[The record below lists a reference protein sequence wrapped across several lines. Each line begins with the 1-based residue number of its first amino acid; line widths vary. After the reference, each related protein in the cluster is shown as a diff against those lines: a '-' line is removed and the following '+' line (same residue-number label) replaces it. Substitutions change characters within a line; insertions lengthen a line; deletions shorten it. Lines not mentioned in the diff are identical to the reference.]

1 MVRLSVRHPVDS
13 AGCRT
18 DDFICGFI
26 LAPWAGCDG
35 GVGDTGML
43 SNYKTRLDELESSA
57 PGAYQKSGAV
67 LDAQKALSDY
77 EGKKPGAYTSRYQ
90 DQLDGL
96 LDKLSNRK
104 FDYDFNK
111 DALYQQYKDK
121 YTEQGRQAAVNAAA
135 SASALTGGYGNSYA
149 ASAAAQANQQYM
161 TELNDRIPELYQL
174 AMARYQ
180 NEGNDLTS
188 LYGLYQGADATDYGR
203 YQDSVTDFYNYLNY
217 LTQKENTA
225 YSRDYTEW
233 GDRVNR
239 YNTDRDYLYTGYR
252 GDVADEQWAKELAE
266 QQRQYDA
273 TMAENRRQFDA
284 NLALSREELAYKQ
297 AAAAAAKTASTGTSK
312 GYPAERCHEVV
323 QLPRRER
330 DQHEGGNRRSLWRE
344 GQEILPDADAG
355 HQRGE
360 RCTEPDGLRPA
371 DQNHGAQ
378 LEGCQGGR
386 EPARGNPAADGV
398 HPRCSGDKPEIPDG
412 SAGLRRGQAEAG
424 HGAGRE
430 QLRHCQVE
438 KLGLL

>member
-1 MVRLSVRHPVDS
+1 M
-13 AGCRT
+13 
-18 DDFICGFI
+18 
-26 LAPWAGCDG
+26 
-35 GVGDTGML
+35 
-43 SNYKTRLDELESSA
+43 SNYKTRLDQLEGNA
-57 PGAYQKSGAV
+57 PGAYEKSGAV

-77 EGKKPGAYTSRYQ
+77 EGKKPGAYTSKYQ
-90 DQLDGL
+90 SQLDGL

-180 NEGNDLTS
+180 NEGNDLTR

-225 YSRDYTEW
+225 YNRDYTEW
-233 GDRVNR
+233 GDKVNR

-252 GDVADEQWAKELAE
+252 GDLADEQWAKELAE

-297 AAAAAAKTASTGTSK
+297 AAAVAAAKAAGTGTSK
-312 GYPAERCHEVV
+312 SDKSTSKSSSVSSAGKKTFSTPLTQQVAIDRALASRSSQPANAPLSNKGRAEYAAQSAAV
-323 QLPRRER
+323 
-330 DQHEGGNRRSLWRE
+330 N
-344 GQEILPDADAG
+344 
-355 HQRGE
+355 
-360 RCTEPDGLRPA
+360 GLT
-371 DQNHGAQ
+371 GAQ
-378 LEGCQGGR
+378 AYSALTRQYPGLSAKEKD
-386 EPARGNPAADGV
+386 AALKKFYG
-398 HPRCSGDKPEIPDG
+398 
-412 SAGLRRGQAEAG
+412 
-424 HGAGRE
+424 
-430 QLRHCQVE
+430 
-438 KLGLL
+438 

>member
-1 MVRLSVRHPVDS
+1 MS
-13 AGCRT
+13 
-18 DDFICGFI
+18 
-26 LAPWAGCDG
+26 
-35 GVGDTGML
+35 
-43 SNYKTRLDELESSA
+43 YKTRLEELEQQA
-57 PGAYQKSGAV
+57 PGAYSASGAV
-67 LDAQKALSDY
+67 LDAQKALKDY
-77 EGKKPGAYTSRYQ
+77 EGRKPGAYTSQYTG
-90 DQLDGL
+90 QLDSL
-96 LDKLSNRK
+96 LQKIRNRK
-104 FDYDFNK
+104 FEYDMNS
-111 DALYQQYKDK
+111 DGLYQQMKDR
-121 YTEQGRQAAVNAAA
+121 YLEQGKQAAKNAATE
-135 SASALTGGYGNSYA
+135 ASALTGGYGNSYA

-312 GYPAERCHEVV
+312 SKSSSKSTSKSTSKSSSGSSAGKKTFSTPLTQQVAIDRALAARSSQPANAPLSNKGRAEYAAQSAAV
-323 QLPRRER
+323 
-330 DQHEGGNRRSLWRE
+330 N
-344 GQEILPDADAG
+344 
-355 HQRGE
+355 
-360 RCTEPDGLRPA
+360 GLT
-371 DQNHGAQ
+371 GAQ
-378 LEGCQGGR
+378 AYSALTRQYPGLSAKEKD
-386 EPARGNPAADGV
+386 AALKKFYG
-398 HPRCSGDKPEIPDG
+398 
-412 SAGLRRGQAEAG
+412 
-424 HGAGRE
+424 
-430 QLRHCQVE
+430 
-438 KLGLL
+438 

>member
-1 MVRLSVRHPVDS
+1 M
-13 AGCRT
+13 
-18 DDFICGFI
+18 
-26 LAPWAGCDG
+26 
-35 GVGDTGML
+35 
-43 SNYKTRLDELESSA
+43 SNYKTRLDQLEGNA
-57 PGAYQKSGAV
+57 PGAYEKSGAV

-77 EGKKPGAYTSRYQ
+77 EGKKPGAYTSKYQ
-90 DQLDGL
+90 SQLDGL

-149 ASAAAQANQQYM
+149 TSAAAQANQQYM

-225 YSRDYTEW
+225 YTRDYTEW
-233 GDRVNR
+233 GDKVNR

-297 AAAAAAKTASTGTSK
+297 AAAAAAAKAAGTGTSTSRSKSTSKSGKSTRKSSSGSSAGKKAFITPLTQQVAIDRALASRSRQPANAPLSNK
-312 GYPAERCHEVV
+312 GRAEYAAQSAAV
-323 QLPRRER
+323 
-330 DQHEGGNRRSLWRE
+330 N
-344 GQEILPDADAG
+344 
-355 HQRGE
+355 
-360 RCTEPDGLRPA
+360 GLT
-371 DQNHGAQ
+371 GAQ
-378 LEGCQGGR
+378 AYSALTRQYPGLSAKEKD
-386 EPARGNPAADGV
+386 AALKKFYG
-398 HPRCSGDKPEIPDG
+398 
-412 SAGLRRGQAEAG
+412 
-424 HGAGRE
+424 
-430 QLRHCQVE
+430 
-438 KLGLL
+438 

>member
-1 MVRLSVRHPVDS
+1 M
-13 AGCRT
+13 
-18 DDFICGFI
+18 
-26 LAPWAGCDG
+26 
-35 GVGDTGML
+35 
-43 SNYKTRLDELESSA
+43 SNYKTRLDQLEGNA
-57 PGAYQKSGAV
+57 PGAYEKSGAV

-77 EGKKPGAYTSRYQ
+77 EGKKPGAYTSKYQ
-90 DQLDGL
+90 SQLDGL

-149 ASAAAQANQQYM
+149 TSAAAQANQQYM

-203 YQDSVTDFYNYLNY
+203 YQDGVTDFYNYLNY

-225 YSRDYTEW
+225 YTRDYTEW
-233 GDRVNR
+233 GDKVNR

-297 AAAAAAKTASTGTSK
+297 AAAAAAAKAVGTGTSK
-312 GYPAERCHEVV
+312 SGKSTGKSKSGSKSKSSSAGKKTFSTPLTQQVAFDRALASRSSQPANAPLSNKGRAEYAAQSAAV
-323 QLPRRER
+323 
-330 DQHEGGNRRSLWRE
+330 N
-344 GQEILPDADAG
+344 
-355 HQRGE
+355 
-360 RCTEPDGLRPA
+360 GLT
-371 DQNHGAQ
+371 GAQ
-378 LEGCQGGR
+378 AYSALTRQYPRLSAKEKD
-386 EPARGNPAADGV
+386 AALKKFYG
-398 HPRCSGDKPEIPDG
+398 
-412 SAGLRRGQAEAG
+412 
-424 HGAGRE
+424 
-430 QLRHCQVE
+430 
-438 KLGLL
+438 

>member
-1 MVRLSVRHPVDS
+1 M
-13 AGCRT
+13 
-18 DDFICGFI
+18 
-26 LAPWAGCDG
+26 
-35 GVGDTGML
+35 
-43 SNYKTRLDELESSA
+43 SNYKTRLDQLEGNA
-57 PGAYQKSGAV
+57 PGAYEKSGAV

-77 EGKKPGAYTSRYQ
+77 EGKKPGAYTSKYQ

-149 ASAAAQANQQYM
+149 TSAAAQANQQYM

-203 YQDSVTDFYNYLNY
+203 YQDSVTDYYNYLNY
-217 LTQKENTA
+217 LAQKENTA
-225 YSRDYTEW
+225 YNRDHTEW
-233 GDRVNR
+233 GDKVNR

-297 AAAAAAKTASTGTSK
+297 AAAAKAAAAKATSGASSKKASSSSGGDKTAYKRWYKSLDTKQKKTANNVFSSAK
-312 GYPAERCHEVV
+312 NVQGYINNASGHGRSAAETYNYAKQAVNSGV
-323 QLPRRER
+323 
-330 DQHEGGNRRSLWRE
+330 
-344 GQEILPDADAG
+344 I
-355 HQRGE
+355 
-360 RCTEPDGLRPA
+360 TA
-371 DQNHGAQ
+371 DQLDRYMTMAY
-378 LEGCQGGR
+378 GR
-386 EPARGNPAADGV
+386 R
-398 HPRCSGDKPEIPDG
+398 
-412 SAGLRRGQAEAG
+412 
-424 HGAGRE
+424 
-430 QLRHCQVE
+430 
-438 KLGLL
+438 

>member
-1 MVRLSVRHPVDS
+1 M
-13 AGCRT
+13 
-18 DDFICGFI
+18 
-26 LAPWAGCDG
+26 
-35 GVGDTGML
+35 
-43 SNYKTRLDELESSA
+43 SNYKTRLDQLEGNA

-104 FDYDFNK
+104 FNYDFNK

-135 SASALTGGYGNSYA
+135 IASALTGGYGNSYA

-188 LYGLYQGADATDYGR
+188 LYGLYRGADATDYGR

-217 LTQKENTA
+217 LTQKENTT
-225 YSRDYTEW
+225 YNRDYTEW

-297 AAAAAAKTASTGTSK
+297 AAAAAAKTAGTGTSK
-312 GYPAERCHEVV
+312 SKSRSKSTSKSSSGSSAGKKTFSTPLTQQVAIDRALAARSSQPANAPLSNKGRAEYAAQSAAV
-323 QLPRRER
+323 
-330 DQHEGGNRRSLWRE
+330 N
-344 GQEILPDADAG
+344 
-355 HQRGE
+355 
-360 RCTEPDGLRPA
+360 GLT
-371 DQNHGAQ
+371 GAQ
-378 LEGCQGGR
+378 AYSALTRQYPGLSAKEKD
-386 EPARGNPAADGV
+386 AALKKFYG
-398 HPRCSGDKPEIPDG
+398 
-412 SAGLRRGQAEAG
+412 
-424 HGAGRE
+424 
-430 QLRHCQVE
+430 
-438 KLGLL
+438 

>member
-1 MVRLSVRHPVDS
+1 M
-13 AGCRT
+13 
-18 DDFICGFI
+18 
-26 LAPWAGCDG
+26 
-35 GVGDTGML
+35 
-43 SNYKTRLDELESSA
+43 SNYKTRLDQLEGNA
-57 PGAYQKSGAV
+57 PGAYEKSGAV

-77 EGKKPGAYTSRYQ
+77 EGKKPGAYTSKYQ

-149 ASAAAQANQQYM
+149 TSAAAQANQQYM

-203 YQDSVTDFYNYLNY
+203 YQDSVTDYYNYLNY
-217 LTQKENTA
+217 LAQKENTA
-225 YSRDYTEW
+225 YNRDYTEW
-233 GDRVNR
+233 GDKVNR

-297 AAAAAAKTASTGTSK
+297 AAAAAAKAVGTGTSK
-312 GYPAERCHEVV
+312 SGKSTSKSKSGSKSKSSSAGKKTFSTPLTQQVAFDRALASRSSQPANAPLSNKGRAEYAAQSAAV
-323 QLPRRER
+323 
-330 DQHEGGNRRSLWRE
+330 N
-344 GQEILPDADAG
+344 
-355 HQRGE
+355 
-360 RCTEPDGLRPA
+360 GLT
-371 DQNHGAQ
+371 GAQ
-378 LEGCQGGR
+378 AYSALTRQYPGLSAKEKD
-386 EPARGNPAADGV
+386 AALKKFYG
-398 HPRCSGDKPEIPDG
+398 
-412 SAGLRRGQAEAG
+412 
-424 HGAGRE
+424 
-430 QLRHCQVE
+430 
-438 KLGLL
+438 

>member
-1 MVRLSVRHPVDS
+1 M
-13 AGCRT
+13 
-18 DDFICGFI
+18 
-26 LAPWAGCDG
+26 
-35 GVGDTGML
+35 
-43 SNYKTRLDELESSA
+43 SNYKTRLDQLEGNA
-57 PGAYQKSGAV
+57 PGAYEKSGAV

-233 GDRVNR
+233 GDKVNR

-297 AAAAAAKTASTGTSK
+297 AAAASKAASSTSSKKASSSSGGDKTAYNRWYKALDAKQKKTANNVFSSAQNVQ
-312 GYPAERCHEVV
+312 GYINNASGH
-323 QLPRRER
+323 
-330 DQHEGGNRRSLWRE
+330 GRSAVE
-344 GQEILPDADAG
+344 TYNYAKQAVNSGVI
-355 HQRGE
+355 
-360 RCTEPDGLRPA
+360 TA
-371 DQNHGAQ
+371 DQLDRYMTMAY
-378 LEGCQGGR
+378 GR
-386 EPARGNPAADGV
+386 R
-398 HPRCSGDKPEIPDG
+398 
-412 SAGLRRGQAEAG
+412 
-424 HGAGRE
+424 
-430 QLRHCQVE
+430 
-438 KLGLL
+438 